1 MRLRFKPDIGARHCL
16 GHEILRGGSAG
27 PLSIGEEG
35 WLGWPLR
42 HRTWIPKI
50 LRFSPDKIG
59 PPPNFFSNFTRRRPG
74 LQKSLKIRNLFKSF
88 AIRPLIWVQSNPIRT
103 QPPRTVMC
111 HAPSI
116 LMIFTGLNRPE
127 GAKFHGRQWGIG
139 ANVQGS
145 CQLLNIRL
153 FPFLLSHFRH
163 TYLNGSKS
171 GGCHSAMTG

>member
-1 MRLRFKPDIGARHCL
+1 MRLRFKPDVRSRHCL

-27 PLSIGEEG
+27 PQSIGEEG
-35 WLGWPLR
+35 WLGWPFR
-42 HRTWIPKI
+42 HRTWIPKV

-88 AIRPLIWVQSNPIRT
+88 AIRPLMWVQSNPIRT

-116 LMIFTGLNRPE
+116 LMIFTGQNRPE
-127 GAKFHGRQWGIG
+127 GAKFHRTAVGHRSQCSGVLP
-139 ANVQGS
+139 AS
-145 CQLLNIRL
+145 EH
-153 FPFLLSHFRH
+153 PTLSFSSLSFSSHVPERI
-163 TYLNGSKS
+163 
-171 GGCHSAMTG
+171 